1 LRVSDG
7 LSSSVV
13 PNYSYN
19 ASNEYDNDDSL
30 EELDQSGGLLARYL
44 RPVTTGSKVSQTEAV
59 PGDTPPVKL
68 RSTGIQ
74 VNYFEKGKVVLHW
87 NTKRKKIEEF
97 QTGD

>member
-1 LRVSDG
+1 
-7 LSSSVV
+7 
-13 PNYSYN
+13 
-19 ASNEYDNDDSL
+19 
-30 EELDQSGGLLARYL
+30 
-44 RPVTTGSKVSQTEAV
+44 
-59 PGDTPPVKL
+59 VKL